1 MIKLFRNIR
10 KKLITEN
17 QSVIRNTNYFKYA
30 IGEIVLVVIGILI
43 ALQINNWNQE
53 RLTQIGVEQRLNE
66 LSAVIKEDKKDL
78 VRYHNINIFR
88 SHAILY
94 LLNLVG
100 ENPRKSGNTNYQI
113 LPFVKTDLWDRE
125 IPKDENEE
133 FIRLAIS
140 YSILSLTFFPNR
152 SVIDEMIDR
161 GLFYEIKNDE
171 LKNKIKMYYRID
183 GPYNVSAEAEFND
196 VLDKSFLEEGVEV
209 RDFNLEHS
217 LTLIKNNPKRI
228 AYLKRIQGNAI
239 FITNNGTNKISL
251 VDDILKLIEQYN
263 KK

>member
-1 MIKLFRNIR
+1 
-10 KKLITEN
+10 
-17 QSVIRNTNYFKYA
+17 
-30 IGEIVLVVIGILI
+30 
-43 ALQINNWNQE
+43 
-53 RLTQIGVEQRLNE
+53 
-66 LSAVIKEDKKDL
+66 
-78 VRYHNINIFR
+78 
-88 SHAILY
+88 
-94 LLNLVG
+94 
-100 ENPRKSGNTNYQI
+100 
-113 LPFVKTDLWDRE
+113 
-125 IPKDENEE
+125 
-133 FIRLAIS
+133 
-140 YSILSLTFFPNR
+140 
-152 SVIDEMIDR
+152 MIDR

-171 LKNKIKMYYRID
+171 LKNKITMYYRND